1 MYLTLHLQLEA
12 VLDPLHYSRLRFVRS
27 AKHIMHVM
35 SAAYLIYDDG
45 HRTACQPARCDLTAF
60 DLGIC

>member
-45 HRTACQPARCDLTAF
+45 HRTACQPAR
-60 DLGIC
+60 